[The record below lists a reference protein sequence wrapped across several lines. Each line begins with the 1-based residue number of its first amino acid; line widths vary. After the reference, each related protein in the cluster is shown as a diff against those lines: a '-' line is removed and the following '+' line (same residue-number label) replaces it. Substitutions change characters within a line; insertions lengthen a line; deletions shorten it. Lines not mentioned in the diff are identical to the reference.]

1 MTDSG
6 DAATTVLDTLDR
18 LGLAPADRTVVP
30 VSVDQTNES
39 FVVGEE
45 YVVKLRPAPI
55 GDDDVALVRLRRLRE
70 ADSDCTPAFH
80 GAVGRALVTSYVPG
94 AVDGW
99 TWCVG
104 EARTALGL
112 EQVDVPGAPP
122 GSTPAVPGWARD
134 LGTLTA
140 RMHAALAVGDGLV
153 LGHGDYHV
161 GQVLRDPSGRL
172 WVIDF
177 DGNPV
182 LPAEERA
189 APRPTAYDVA
199 GMLLSLENV
208 GHVVR
213 HHALRQGADLP
224 DGPVAAWTESVQA
237 EFLDA
242 YRADGEL
249 DESALAPYVE
259 DQIRRELTYAETHLP
274 RWRYVPEAALARR
287 RRT

>member
-1 MTDSG
+1 MADLAG
-6 DAATTVLDTLDR
+6 TVLDALAR
-18 LGLAPADRTVVP
+18 LGLTPADPTVVP
-30 VSVDQTNES
+30 IAVDQTNES
-39 FVVGEE
+39 FVVGGA
-45 YVVKLRPAPI
+45 YVVKLRPEPVA
-55 GDDDVALVRLRRLRE
+55 DDDVALLRLRRLRE
-70 ADSDCTPAFH
+70 AGADCTPAFH
-80 GAVGRALVTSYVPG
+80 GVAGRALVTSYVRG

-104 EARTALGL
+104 EARAALGL
-112 EQVDVPGAPP
+112 DGVDVPGAPV
-122 GSTPAVPGWARD
+122 GTTRVRPGWARD

-140 RMHAALAVGDGLV
+140 RMHHALAVADGLV

-161 GQVLRDPSGRL
+161 GQVLRDPDGRL

-199 GMLLSLENV
+199 GMLVSLENV

-213 HHALRQGADLP
+213 HHALRQGAALP
-224 DGPVAAWTESVQA
+224 DEPVVAWTEQVRD
-237 EFLDA
+237 EFLAA
-242 YRADGEL
+242 YRVDGTL
-249 DESALAPYVE
+249 DETLLEPYVDE
-259 DQIRRELTYAETHLP
+259 QIQRELAYADAHLP

-287 RRT
+287 ARS